1 MARSAP
7 HPSKKASDSG
17 SFYPPEDGLPT
28 LPAIDWGS
36 IGATAPT
43 VLPASGDALP
53 EADVV
58 VITWAEAEW
67 AALQH
72 VFVSSGEAMTHDQSK
87 ADHEWTQWTRYDKD
101 MPPYSGH
108 DAESWTYW
116 GLYCLVQ
123 MGSTRVL
130 LFKSN
135 THLDWP

>member
-36 IGATAPT
+36 IGAPAPT

-72 VFVSSGEAMTHDQSK
+72 VFVSSGEAM
-87 ADHEWTQWTRYDKD
+87 
-101 MPPYSGH
+101 
-108 DAESWTYW
+108 
-116 GLYCLVQ
+116 
-123 MGSTRVL
+123 STAV
-130 LFKSN
+130 SEEEEVEAV
-135 THLDWP
+135 